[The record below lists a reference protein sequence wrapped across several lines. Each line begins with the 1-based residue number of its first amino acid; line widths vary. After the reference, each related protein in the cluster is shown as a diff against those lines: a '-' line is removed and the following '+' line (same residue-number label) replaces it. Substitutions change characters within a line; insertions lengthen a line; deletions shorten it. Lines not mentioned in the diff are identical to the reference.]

1 LKNIPKEE
9 TQDLCLQYRGEEGR
23 GGINRFLSLKEG
35 KGWKVQ
41 GRPRDGTGKNG
52 GRASGGGSCSK
63 VLGDRG

>member
-9 TQDLCLQYRGEEGR
+9 TPDLCLQYRGEEGR
-23 GGINRFLSLKEG
+23 GGINRFLSLKEE

-52 GRASGGGSCSK
+52 GRTSGGDLAPKS
-63 VLGDRG
+63 